1 VSNYILRKEVETN
14 IVFNR
19 QHKCK
24 IDLWALKEVGP
35 FLVRD
40 IKWVV
45 RNGSLVNFCADS
57 WALEQPIRSYVETL
71 LLLVHGHGKFVVL
84 LELCFS

>member
-1 VSNYILRKEVETN
+1 MVDPIIVLRAFANLMNLTLYEGSRDN

-24 IDLWALKEVGP
+24 IDLWALKEFDP

-57 WALEQPIRSYVETL
+57 WALEQPIRSYVE
-71 LLLVHGHGKFVVL
+71 
-84 LELCFS
+84 S